1 MRFYSLCS
9 VSLIVLLTACAN
21 QPAETP
27 NEPNAPPSAE
37 TSLPPT
43 PAQEET
49 GKDLVQNASYWGSL
63 YNQNAGNTEAAVKY
77 AKNLRKLGSVDKA
90 HSILVDTIAQ
100 NPASP
105 SLRAEYGKTLLVMGR
120 TQEAVNV
127 LEQTAQLAPKS
138 WQIQSATGIALDQAG
153 DHTGARIY
161 YEAALALAPN
171 NATVLNNYGLSR
183 ALGGDLAEAE
193 IFLRRAVDTGQATS
207 QMRQNLALVIGLQG
221 KFDEAERMARA
232 DLPPEIAENN
242 VAYLRELLT
251 QPDPWRDLMDVE
263 RNIRSQNQ

>member
-1 MRFYSLCS
+1 MRFIILCS
-9 VSLIVLLTACAN
+9 VSIVALAACAS
-21 QPAETP
+21 QPSDETAQADTAAASEAEQFQ
-27 NEPNAPPSAE
+27 
-37 TSLPPT
+37 L
-43 PAQEET
+43 PAQPET

-63 YNQNAGNTEAAVKY
+63 YNQNTDNTEAALEY

-90 HSILVDTIAQ
+90 HSILVGAIARH
-100 NPASP
+100 PGSV
-105 SLRAEYGKTLLVMGR
+105 SLRAEYGKTLLVLGR

-127 LEQTAQLAPKS
+127 LEQTAKLAPQNWK
-138 WQIQSATGIALDQAG
+138 IQSATGIALDQSG
-153 DHTGARIY
+153 DHTGARLY

-193 IFLRRAVDTGQATS
+193 IFLRRAVDTGAATP

-251 QPDPWRDLMDVE
+251 QPDPWQDLMNVE
-263 RNIRSQNQ
+263 QNIRSQQR